1 MNHWTKNGCK
11 CDDWTRITVKE
22 GFNPLCCNNVIF
34 SGDIALG
41 VFNESFT
48 DESGVS
54 IPSGIRNAR
63 LHNCTIGSNVI
74 INNIGD
80 YIANYKIED
89 KVVIKNCGKICTE
102 GISTFGNGTSV
113 NVLNET
119 GGRAVKMWDR
129 LSAHEAYII
138 ALYRHRQEAV
148 RIIEK
153 MVDDYSLSHSSGTG
167 TIGQNSRIFNSSN
180 IRNVKFGPFSNVEGA
195 STLND
200 GSVNSSEAD
209 PCYNWTGCYNGTF
222 YCLFRFK
229 SY

>member
-1 MNHWTKNGCK
+1 MAGS
-11 CDDWTRITVKE
+11 CDDWSRVRVKE
-22 GFNPLCCNNVIF
+22 GFDPSSCFNVIF
-34 SGDIALG
+34 SGDITLG
-41 VFNESFT
+41 VFKEPFI
-48 DESGVS
+48 DESGIS
-54 IPSGIRNAR
+54 IPSGILNAR

-80 YIANYKIED
+80 YIANYNIED
-89 KVVIKNCGKICTE
+89 KVVIKNCGKIRTE

-138 ALYRHRQEAV
+138 ALYRHRSDAV

-167 TIGQNSRIFNSSN
+167 TIGQNSRIFNCSN
-180 IRNVKFGPFSNVEGA
+180 IRNVKFGPFSHIEGA
-195 STLND
+195 MTLNE
-200 GSVNSSEAD
+200 GSVNSSAGRS
-209 PCYNWTGCYNGTF
+209 CFYRTGCDYGTF
-222 YCLFRFK
+222 HCLFRIN